1 MEEGESIDI
10 VRGYALKEGH
20 FLTECPISNSWSF
33 LLSMPNMAAG
43 VRYQDDV
50 MVIIEEEEGGEVSI
64 VCVFLYCYCYHLSAM
79 YMISPINFRIW

>member
-64 VCVFLYCYCYHLSAM
+64 VCVFYIVIVIIYQRC
-79 YMISPINFRIW
+79 I